1 MFKKPTLIIDAS
13 GENVKIA
20 FSQNGTLSAKITT
33 DSPALESVSQ
43 AINDLCKDFSE
54 IENYAI
60 CTGPGSMLGERFA
73 SVFASTLAKL
83 HNAKI
88 FEWDIMQ
95 ATAFVIAD
103 SLAVSEK
110 FALFTP
116 SRKGFANIL
125 IFADSKII
133 EEKEIEISAI
143 NDFAQYKKFTLR
155 QRKNQPVELSQF
167 EEIQPTP
174 VQIFQALK
182 NHATLLSEC
191 DLPPDAKSLTKREYA
206 KWKAQAH
213 I

>member
-1 MFKKPTLIIDAS
+1 MFTGIVEATGKVVRF
-13 GENVKIA
+13 EER
-20 FSQNGTLSAKITT
+20 QSAWL
-33 DSPALESVSQ
+33 LELEVPQ
-43 AINDLCKDFSE
+43 F
-54 IENYAI
+54 
-60 CTGPGSMLGERFA
+60 
-73 SVFASTLAKL
+73 
-83 HNAKI
+83 
-88 FEWDIMQ
+88 
-95 ATAFVIAD
+95 IAD

-125 IFADSKII
+125 IFAENKII
-133 EEKEIEISAI
+133 EEKEIEMSAI
-143 NDFAQYKKFTLR
+143 NDFAECKKFTLR

-174 VQIFQALK
+174 TQIFQALK
-182 NHATLLSEC
+182 NHNTLLSEC